1 MFCKWLFPVREFLYR
16 QVLCQLSLHINK
28 MYSLY
33 NGCEV
38 VLMLKKFCPR
48 CAKDT
53 DELLEGVCA
62 DCYVK
67 TKKFMDAPQIVSVLV
82 CACGRSN
89 EKKKWVQ
96 NASIE
101 EMVERVVLS
110 NLKKDKDTAVR
121 IEYEPFAIC
130 GKTRVPVTVAAERQ
144 VSGRTVSKKAAVE
157 LVIVPQTCDVCSRV
171 SGGYY
176 EAILQIRGAKYRQE
190 QMLALVKRMVAHY
203 ADADKYSFITQVLAS
218 KEGVDVYLGSSKV
231 AQKIQQ
237 ETKRIYNVA
246 SKVTHSVCGM
256 RDGKVLTRM
265 TILLKASD

>member
-1 MFCKWLFPVREFLYR
+1 
-16 QVLCQLSLHINK
+16 
-28 MYSLY
+28 
-33 NGCEV
+33 
-38 VLMLKKFCPR
+38 MLKKFCPR
-48 CAKDT
+48 CAKET

-67 TKKFMDAPQIVSVLV
+67 TKKFVDTPPNVSVLV

-101 EMVERVVLS
+101 EMVERVILS
-110 NLKKDKDTAVR
+110 NLGKDKDTAVR
-121 IEYEPFAIC
+121 IEYEPFRIC
-130 GKTRVPVTVAAERQ
+130 GKTRVPVTVVAERQ
-144 VSGRTVSKKAAVE
+144 VGGRTVAKSAAVE
-157 LVIVPQTCDVCSRV
+157 LMIIPQTCDVCSRV

-176 EAILQIRGAKYRQE
+176 EAILQIRGPKYRQE
-190 QMLALVKRMVAHY
+190 QMLALVKRMVAQY
-203 ADADKYSFITQVLAS
+203 GDTDKYSFITQILAC
-218 KEGVDVYLGSSKV
+218 KDGVDVYLGSSKV

-246 SKVTHSVCGM
+246 SKVTHSVCGT